1 MASKWRE
8 YFVADTPDDGL
19 WVADSDLKLWAMLDD
34 CNQENTPRIKVVS
47 KAALDEALELIGEL
61 EAVVESIAAEKCKP
75 NFDDVLPNLERG
87 KLISIIDVDTDIA
100 RKALAKIKA
109 FKDKMNESTT
119 TDKEE
124 LK

>member
-8 YFVADTPDDGL
+8 FECDVLGNVLFNGYNPEG
-19 WVADSDLKLWAMLDD
+19 K
-34 CNQENTPRIKVVS
+34 NIERIVVVER
-47 KAALDEALELIGEL
+47 AALAEALELIGEL

-100 RKALAKIKA
+100 RKALARIKA
-109 FKDKMNESTT
+109 FKDRMNESTT
-119 TDKEE
+119 TEIKGES
-124 LK
+124 

>member
-34 CNQENTPRIKVVS
+34 WNQENTPRITVVP
-47 KAALDEALELIGEL
+47 KDALDEALELIGEL
-61 EAVVESIAAEKCKP
+61 EDFLA
-75 NFDDVLPNLERG
+75 
-87 KLISIIDVDTDIA
+87 LIPKNQGSEVYEWVPEIEEI
-100 RKALAKIKA
+100 LLKIKA
-109 FKDKMNESTT
+109 FKDSENESTT
-119 TDKEE
+119 TEIKGE